1 MSEADLETGVPDE
14 DDAAAS
20 AGALLRQMRVTAGV
34 DLGALAALL
43 KVAPRKLEALEG
55 DRIDQLPDLMF
66 ARSLASSVCRALG
79 ADPEPVLERMPEF
92 TSEWQTL
99 GPGINVAFRRTGERR
114 PSLVPS
120 SLPRPLVV
128 AIALLL
134 LAAALIWLW
143 PMLSA
148 RWQNVSGAAAPVA
161 DSPSGVPT
169 LANAPALLPRPMSPT
184 PAAPPVVVQP
194 VAPSVTPAAAPAPPT
209 AQAPRA
215 TPGSGSVDDLVFVAT
230 QESWISVRDADG
242 KSLLNRIL
250 QAGDSVAVN
259 GRAPLAVVIGRKDAV
274 SVSVRGQPFDHQSLS
289 RDQVVRFEVR

>member
-1 MSEADLETGVPDE
+1 MNESGFPDSRADGGGAT
-14 DDAAAS
+14 
-20 AGALLRQMRVTAGV
+20 AGALLREMRVTAGV

-148 RWQNVSGAAAPVA
+148 RWQNISGAAAPVA
-161 DSPSGVPT
+161 DSPSGVPAS
-169 LANAPALLPRPMSPT
+169 ANAPALLPRPMSPT
-184 PAAPPVVVQP
+184 PAPPPVVVQP
-194 VAPSVTPAAAPAPPT
+194 AAPSVAPAAAAPAPPT